1 MYILGKEVYMANEE
15 TRLTEELENLLELR
29 KGIENEMDQFN
40 KKMEDVLGGDT
51 RSMYF
56 GPSHLFEDYLVKW
69 IMRNLNESRDGA
81 EWFLYDAMNN
91 ISHGE
96 GNVVEAS
103 GRNFLI
109 TKPSEY
115 VHMCFELNM
124 KGNADADSGRK

>member
-1 MYILGKEVYMANEE
+1 MANDE
-15 TRLTEELENLLELR
+15 TRLTEELEKLLELR
-29 KGIENEMDQFN
+29 KGIENELEQFN

-56 GPSHLFEDYLVKW
+56 GPSHLFEDYLIKW

-81 EWFLYDAMNN
+81 EWFLYDAMST

-96 GNVVEAS
+96 GNVVEAN
-103 GRNFLI
+103 GRTFLI
-109 TKPSEY
+109 TKTSEY

>member
-1 MYILGKEVYMANEE
+1 MYIFEKEVYMANDE
-15 TRLTEELENLLELR
+15 TRLTEELEKLLELR

-51 RSMYF
+51 RSMYC

-81 EWFLYDAMNN
+81 EWFLYDAMNT

-96 GNVVEAS
+96 GNVVEFS
-103 GRNFLI
+103 GRTFLI

-115 VHMCFELNM
+115 VHMCFGLNM
-124 KGNADADSGRK
+124 KGDADADSGRK

>member
-1 MYILGKEVYMANEE
+1 MANDE
-15 TRLTEELENLLELR
+15 TRLTEELEKLLELR
-29 KGIENEMDQFN
+29 KGIENELEQFN

-56 GPSHLFEDYLVKW
+56 GPSHLFEDYLIKW

-81 EWFLYDAMNN
+81 EWFLYDAMNT

-103 GRNFLI
+103 GRKFLI
-109 TKPSEY
+109 TTPSEY

-124 KGNADADSGRK
+124 KADADENSGRK